1 MPERLP
7 SWKDTNGS
15 WKPAP
20 SWKGI
25 PDVVSWKWDAGP
37 SAVQRSL
44 TLFVCFRLAPSP
56 PGLPGI
62 RQVQRD
68 LKRAAIT
75 TGAPYTL
82 DLFGVLSAE
91 LERM

>member
-1 MPERLP
+1 MDE
-7 SWKDTNGS
+7 NGS

-25 PDVVSWKWDAGP
+25 PDAVSWKWDAGP

-44 TLFVCFRLAPSP
+44 TLACVVLCVSGWRHRQLDCLASV
-56 PGLPGI
+56 GFK
-62 RQVQRD
+62 D
-68 LKRAAIT
+68 LQRAAIK
-75 TGAPYTL
+75 TGAQYAL
-82 DLFGVLSAE
+82 VFCVLPAE